1 MTKKLRGWFIR
12 QIARGEKA
20 IRPDSTEL
28 FKAQGRAGIN
38 FKDYSK
44 IKVERSGPAHS
55 LKAAPALG
63 GFEELV
69 ERLPDVLRENLKL
82 MRYTEPTPIQA
93 HAVPLAMN
101 GYQSHY
107 LTAD

>member
-1 MTKKLRGWFIR
+1 MPETVVTIR
-12 QIARGEKA
+12 TRSNSIHLYVDITRS
-20 IRPDSTEL
+20 I
-28 FKAQGRAGIN
+28 I
-38 FKDYSK
+38 

-69 ERLPDVLRENLKL
+69 ERLPEVLRENLKL